1 MHVIDLE
8 ISKDTIRTGK
18 LQNGDRAG
26 SGIGSQVVFSL
37 QLSCK
42 IKCRVPSGTGI
53 SDIYQV
59 IF

>member
-1 MHVIDLE
+1 MHVIALE

-37 QLSCK
+37 
-42 IKCRVPSGTGI
+42 
-53 SDIYQV
+53 
-59 IF
+59 